1 MLIALIDADIMT
13 YAIPFSLQEG
23 KGEEAKLKEEAEK
36 WLGVRIDQFI
46 QSIVDE
52 TKANDY
58 KVYINGEN
66 NFRLRYPTYK
76 ANRSSMQ
83 KPLLHYAA
91 RDYLVDKH
99 CSTVVDNM
107 ETDDWLAINQTEA
120 LENDYGFE
128 TVICSIDKDLLQV
141 PGKHY
146 RWPIAHAKEPKAE
159 HLLVTFDQGLVS
171 LYRQALTGDKV
182 DNIIGLKGYGPKK
195 AEKLIH
201 EELTE
206 KEMYE
211 TCLECYEGKERTEQD
226 LIDNMHQLYML
237 RYEDDE
243 WEKPL

>member
-1 MLIALIDADIMT
+1 MLIALIDADILT
-13 YAIPFSLQEG
+13 YSLPFSLQEG
-23 KGEEAKLKEEAEK
+23 YKEDATLPEGNERL
-36 WLGVRIDQFI
+36 LGPRIDEFI
-46 QSIVDE
+46 NNVM
-52 TKANDY
+52 KATGADDY
-58 KVYINGEN
+58 KVGINGKD

-76 ANRSSMQ
+76 ANRKSMV
-83 KPLLHYAA
+83 KPILHHAA
-91 RDYLVDKH
+91 RDYLVEH
-99 CSTVVDNM
+99 HLATVVDNM

-120 LENDYGFE
+120 LDNDYGFE

-146 RWPIAHAKEPKAE
+146 RWPIPQAKEPKAE
-159 HLLVTFDQGLVS
+159 HLLVTFDQGLAS
-171 LYRQALTGDKV
+171 LYRQALTGDTV

-211 TCLECYEGKERTEQD
+211 TCLEHYEGKERTEQE